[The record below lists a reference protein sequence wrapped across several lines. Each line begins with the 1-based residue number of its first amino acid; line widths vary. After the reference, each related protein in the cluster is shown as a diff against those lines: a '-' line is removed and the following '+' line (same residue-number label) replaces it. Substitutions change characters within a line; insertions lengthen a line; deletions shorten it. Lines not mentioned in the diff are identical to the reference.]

1 MERDEKWLDGM
12 QVKLSDVCKSSNWG
26 LKQTAVLAVGTR
38 SFLVEH
44 GGKSITVLISNLIC
58 TRIEADVK
66 LEYDDIEY
74 DEDQIRTLVA
84 EKLL

>member
-12 QVKLSDVCKSSNWG
+12 QVKLSHICKASNWD
-26 LKQTAVLAVGTR
+26 LKQTPVLAVGTR
-38 SFLVEH
+38 SFAAEH

-58 TRIEADVK
+58 TRIEADVI

-74 DEDQIRTLVA
+74 DEDQIRTLLA
-84 EKLL
+84 RKLP